1 MDNPMLAWVVI
12 GIGALLVLIA
22 LFADPLGL
30 GGQSGF
36 GWKQGLGLVIGA
48 VVILAGLS
56 AASGEG
62 LYVGTATRAPEGT
75 RTPDPRLRSAFKRGR
90 LG

>member
-1 MDNPMLAWVVI
+1 MLAWVVI

-22 LFADPLGL
+22 LFADPVGL

-48 VVILAGLS
+48 VVILAGLYLRRRGK
-56 AASGEG
+56 ASM
-62 LYVGTATRAPEGT
+62 
-75 RTPDPRLRSAFKRGR
+75 
-90 LG
+90 

>member
-48 VVILAGLS
+48 VVILAGLYLRRRGK
-56 AASGEG
+56 AS
-62 LYVGTATRAPEGT
+62 V
-75 RTPDPRLRSAFKRGR
+75 
-90 LG
+90 

>member
-1 MDNPMLAWVVI
+1 MDNPMFAPAVI

-30 GGQSGF
+30 GGRSGF

-48 VVILAGLS
+48 VVILAGLY
-56 AASGEG
+56 
-62 LYVGTATRAPEGT
+62 LRAG
-75 RTPDPRLRSAFKRGR
+75 GR
-90 LG
+90 HPCRD